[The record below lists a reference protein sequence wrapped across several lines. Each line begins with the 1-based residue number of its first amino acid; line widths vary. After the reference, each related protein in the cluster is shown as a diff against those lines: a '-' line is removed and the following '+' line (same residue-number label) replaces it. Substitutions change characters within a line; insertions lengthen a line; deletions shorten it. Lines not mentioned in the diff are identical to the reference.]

1 MGLFDSLKKSLQDL
15 SNEVEKHKDDIQ
27 KGLDLLSNQGS
38 QNDRSNKSDSYGLSG
53 QDNAPAPD
61 HSSCFDDNSVY
72 PGPVTTALVDRFN
85 DFDGI
90 IARNFPDH
98 EVRRNVPASE
108 LQPGCH
114 PACTPVQFLF
124 YSGGK
129 PVLAVVLVRTNNYG
143 GMNVKA
149 TKKICEDL
157 GIKYIR
163 FYHEYENAESY
174 VVERIKKYL

>member
-27 KGLDLLSNQGS
+27 KGLDMLSNQGS
-38 QNDRSNKSDSYGLSG
+38 QSARSNDSASSAQYASRT
-53 QDNAPAPD
+53 PD
-61 HSSCFDDNSVY
+61 QSSCADDNSVY
-72 PGPVTTALVDRFN
+72 PGPVTTAHVDRFN
-85 DFDGI
+85 DFDDI
-90 IARNFPDH
+90 IVRNFPDH

-108 LQPGCH
+108 LKPGCH
-114 PACTPVQFLF
+114 PACTPVQFMF
-124 YSGGK
+124 YSGGE

-174 VVERIKKYL
+174 VVERIKNNL